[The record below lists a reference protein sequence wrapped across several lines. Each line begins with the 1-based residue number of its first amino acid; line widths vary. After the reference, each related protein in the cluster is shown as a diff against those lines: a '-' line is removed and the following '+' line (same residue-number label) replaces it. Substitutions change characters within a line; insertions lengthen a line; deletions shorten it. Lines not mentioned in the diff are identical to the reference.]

1 MDTNI
6 NSTSRRQFLK
16 TSSAAVVTGAMAAPF
31 ILSSD
36 ARAAGS
42 SEKLKIGFIGCG
54 GRGSGAVRQALKAD
68 SNVEL
73 YAMADVFPEKIASS
87 LAQLQKL
94 TKAEPPQIA
103 PEKIN
108 CPPERQFVGLD
119 AYKKVLDCGVDV
131 VLLTTPPGFRPQQ
144 FKAAVEA
151 GKHVF
156 LEKPMATDAPGVRS
170 VMESVKLAKAK
181 KLAVVAGFCWRYDY
195 ARREFFKRILDG
207 AVGELRALYGCYWSG
222 PVKPMDSA
230 EQRPA
235 GMSDVEWQLR
245 HWYNFVWTCGDGLV
259 EQGCHTLDKVLWAMK
274 DEPPLK
280 CVAVGGRQVPNPG
293 GNIYDHVEVNYVW
306 PNGVRAFFGH
316 RQLPKC
322 PGIVADYVMGTKGV
336 GTIGEQGQPL
346 PQITGESKWI
356 YDGPKNDMYQTEHD
370 EFFASI
376 RSGEP
381 INNGERMATSTMAA
395 IMGRM
400 AAYTG
405 AEVTWEKALASQERL
420 VPETLDWNQELPV
433 APMAIPGTTK
443 FS

>member
-1 MDTNI
+1 MKTDI
-6 NSTSRRQFLK
+6 RPTSRRQFLK
-16 TSSAAVVTGAMAAPF
+16 TSGAAVVGSAVAVPF
-31 ILSSD
+31 IFSGET
-36 ARAAGS
+36 RAAGAS
-42 SEKLKIGFIGCG
+42 DKLKIGFIGCG
-54 GRGSGAVRQALKAD
+54 GRGSGAASQALKAD

-73 YAMADVFPEKIASS
+73 YAMADVFPEKIANS
-87 LAQLQKL
+87 LAQLK
-94 TKAEPPQIA
+94 KVAS
-103 PEKIN
+103 EKIN

-119 AYKKVLDCGVDV
+119 AYKKVIECGVDV

-156 LEKPMATDAPGVRS
+156 IEKPMATDAPGVRS
-170 VMESVKLAKAK
+170 VMESVKLSKQK
-181 KLAVVAGFCWRYDY
+181 KLAVVAGFNGRYDY
-195 ARREFFKRILDG
+195 ARREFYNRILDG
-207 AVGELRALYGCYWSG
+207 AVGELRALYGGCWRG
-222 PVKPMDSA
+222 PVRPMSA
-230 EQRPA
+230 SETRPA
-235 GMSDVEWQLR
+235 GMGDVEWQLR

-259 EQGCHTLDKVLWAMK
+259 EQGCHTLDRILWAMR
-274 DEPPLK
+274 DEPPQK

-293 GNIYDHVEVNYVW
+293 GNIYDHIEVNYVW
-306 PNGVRAFFGH
+306 PNGVRAFCGH

-322 PGIVADYVMGTKGV
+322 FNKDTDSIMGTKGV
-336 GTIGEQGQPL
+336 GTMGEGPQPE
-346 PQITGESKWI
+346 ITGENKWV
-356 YDGPKNDMYQTEHD
+356 YSGAKNDAYQTEHD

-381 INNGERMATSTMAA
+381 INNGNRMATSTLAA

-405 AEVTWEKALASQERL
+405 QEITWEQAMNSQERL

-443 FS
+443 FF

>member
-1 MDTNI
+1 METNV
-6 NSTSRRQFLK
+6 NSTSRRDFLK
-16 TSSAAVVTGAMAAPF
+16 TSSAAVMAAPF

-36 ARAAGS
+36 VRAAGN

-54 GRGSGAVRQALKAD
+54 GRGTGAARQALKAD

-73 YAMADVFPEKIASS
+73 YAMADVFQDKIANS
-87 LAQLQKL
+87 LEQLK
-94 TKAEPPQIA
+94 KAV

-108 CPPERQFVGLD
+108 CPAERQFVGLD
-119 AYKKVLDCGVDV
+119 AYKKVLESGVDV

-170 VMESVKLAKAK
+170 VMESVRRAKDK

-222 PVKPMDSA
+222 PVKPMKSDDV
-230 EQRPA
+230 RPA
-235 GMSDVEWQLR
+235 GMSDVEWQMR

-259 EQGCHTLDKVLWAMK
+259 EQGCHTLDKILWAMK
-274 DEPPLK
+274 DEPPQK
-280 CVAVGGRQVPNPG
+280 CIAVGGRQVPNPG
-293 GNIYDHVEVNYVW
+293 GNIFDHVEVNYVW

-316 RQLPKC
+316 RQLPMSAN
-322 PGIVADYVMGTKGV
+322 IVADYVMGTKGV

-381 INNGERMATSTMAA
+381 INNGDRMATSTMAA

-405 AEVTWEKALASQERL
+405 AEITWEKALASQECL
-420 VPETLDWNQELPV
+420 VPETLDWNQPLPI